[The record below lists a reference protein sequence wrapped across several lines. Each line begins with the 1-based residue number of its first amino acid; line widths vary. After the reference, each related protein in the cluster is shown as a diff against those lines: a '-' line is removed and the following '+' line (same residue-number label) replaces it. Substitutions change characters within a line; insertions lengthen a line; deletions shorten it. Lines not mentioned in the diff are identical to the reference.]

1 MGENDAKIVVIVDVT
16 AVTVS
21 VAVIDHPSG
30 LFLMTLTLEDVSKR
44 VGVQTHIYPLTLT
57 LQPGLNVLLGPTL
70 AGKTSLMRLMAGLDQ
85 PSTGRVLMDG
95 QDVTNV
101 SVQKRSVAFVYQ
113 QFVNYPSFSV
123 YENIASP
130 LRIAGLSAGVIQE
143 KVQAVAELMH
153 LEPMLRRLPS
163 ELSGG
168 QQQRVAIARAL
179 VKEAGLLLFDE
190 PLVNLD
196 YKLREELRAEMREI
210 FARRSAVVVYST
222 TEPFEALTLGGQVAV
237 LSEGRLLQ
245 TGGTLEVYHHP
256 ASVRVG
262 QVYSD
267 PPMNLLQARLGAGRG
282 QLPGGQ
288 EFALP
293 DHMAA
298 LSGEFQL
305 GVRANHAGLSQMS
318 AGDLH
323 LAARVDL
330 AELSGSETY
339 LHTSL
344 VGAAGE
350 AGTEV
355 TRVVAQLPGIHSVT
369 PGEGVTLHIDPRRMF
384 AFDVAEALVA
394 APPHSS
400 LPHSSLPRSDSPR
413 TDSQPVSS
421 QPVSPGRS
429 A

>member
-1 MGENDAKIVVIVDVT
+1 
-16 AVTVS
+16 
-21 VAVIDHPSG
+21 
-30 LFLMTLTLEDVSKR
+30 MTLTLENVVKT
-44 VGVQTHIYPLTLT
+44 VGAQTHLYSMTLT
-57 LQPGLNVLLGPTL
+57 LHPGLNVLLGPTL

-85 PSTGRVLMDG
+85 PSGGRVLMNG
-95 QDVTNV
+95 QDVTGV

-130 LRIAGLSAGVIQE
+130 LRIAGLDAGTIRERVNG
-143 KVQAVAELMH
+143 VAELMH
-153 LEPMLRRLPS
+153 LEPMLKRLPA

-222 TEPFEALTLGGQVAV
+222 TEPFEALTLGGRVAV

-245 TGGTLEVYHHP
+245 TGSTLEVYHHP
-256 ASVRVG
+256 SSVRVG

-267 PPMNLLQARLGAGRG
+267 PPMNLLQASLGAGRG
-282 QLPGGQ
+282 QLSGGQ

-293 DHMAA
+293 AHMAA
-298 LSGEFQL
+298 LSGEYRL
-305 GVRANHAGLSQMS
+305 GVRANHAGLSQNN
-318 AGDLH
+318 AGDLQ

-339 LHTSL
+339 LHTTL
-344 VGAAGE
+344 AGAALTGE
-350 AGTEV
+350 GGAETAHI
-355 TRVVAQLPGIHSVT
+355 VAQLPGIHSVT

-384 AFDVAEALVA
+384 AFDMAGALVA
-394 APPHSS
+394 APP
-400 LPHSSLPRSDSPR
+400 R
-413 TDSQPVSS
+413 TGSQPLT
-421 QPVSPGRS
+421 PTGRS

>member
-1 MGENDAKIVVIVDVT
+1 MPVWTVT
-16 AVTVS
+16 TVPNS
-21 VAVIDHPSG
+21 
-30 LFLMTLTLEDVSKR
+30 LTLEQVVKT
-44 VGVQTHIYPLTLT
+44 VGLQTHLYALDLTLN
-57 LQPGLNVLLGPTL
+57 PGLNVLLGPTL
-70 AGKTSLMRLMAGLDQ
+70 AGKTSLMRVMAGLDQ
-85 PSTGRVLMDG
+85 PSSGRVLVGG
-95 QDVTNV
+95 QDVTGV

-130 LRIAGLSAGVIQE
+130 LRIAGLDAAIIRDR
-143 KVQAVAELMH
+143 VQGVAELMH
-153 LEPMLRRLPS
+153 LEPMLKRLPA

-256 ASVRVG
+256 GSVRVG

-267 PPMNLLQARLGAGRG
+267 PPMNLLGARLGAGRG

-293 DHMAA
+293 AHMAA
-298 LSGEFQL
+298 LSGEYRL
-305 GVRANHAGLSQMS
+305 GVRANHAGLSEYS
-318 AGDLH
+318 SGDLH
-323 LAARVDL
+323 LAA
-330 AELSGSETY
+330 
-339 LHTSL
+339 
-344 VGAAGE
+344 
-350 AGTEV
+350 
-355 TRVVAQLPGIHSVT
+355 
-369 PGEGVTLHIDPRRMF
+369 
-384 AFDVAEALVA
+384 
-394 APPHSS
+394 
-400 LPHSSLPRSDSPR
+400 
-413 TDSQPVSS
+413 
-421 QPVSPGRS
+421 
-429 A
+429 

>member
-1 MGENDAKIVVIVDVT
+1 
-16 AVTVS
+16 
-21 VAVIDHPSG
+21 
-30 LFLMTLTLEDVSKR
+30 MTLTLENVSKR
-44 VGVQTHIYPLTLT
+44 VGAQTHLYPLTLT
-57 LQPGLNVLLGPTL
+57 LYPGLNVLLGPTL
-70 AGKTSLMRLMAGLDQ
+70 AGKTSLMRLMAGLDT
-85 PSTGRVLMDG
+85 PSAGRVLMDG

-130 LRIAGLSAGVIQE
+130 LRIAGLDAATIRDR
-143 KVQAVAELMH
+143 VQGVAELMH
-153 LEPMLRRLPS
+153 LETMLKRLPA

-256 ASVRVG
+256 GSVRVG

-293 DHMAA
+293 VHMAA
-298 LSGEFQL
+298 LSGEYRL
-305 GVRANHAGLSQMS
+305 GVRANHAGLSAYS
-318 AGDLH
+318 HEDLQ

-350 AGTEV
+350 EGAEA
-355 TRVVAQLPGIHSVT
+355 TRVVAQLPGIHPVT

-384 AFDVAEALVA
+384 AFDLAGALVA
-394 APPHSS
+394 APPRPSSHS
-400 LPHSSLPRSDSPR
+400 SDSPR
-413 TDSQPVSS
+413 TGSQPVAS
-421 QPVSPGRS
+421 QPLGPGRS